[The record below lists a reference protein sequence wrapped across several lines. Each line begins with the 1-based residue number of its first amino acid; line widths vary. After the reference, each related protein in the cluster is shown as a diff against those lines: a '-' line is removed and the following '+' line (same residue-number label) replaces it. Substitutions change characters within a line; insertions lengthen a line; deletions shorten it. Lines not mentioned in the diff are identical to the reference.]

1 MDKPF
6 KTYEELMEL
15 MRSRGLAVDGKTLF
29 VLKRE
34 GYYAVVN
41 GYKDPFLEHKSPE
54 VFKAGAEFSEIY
66 SLFVMDRHLRS
77 ILFRYTTLAEAALKT
92 ACTYEFC
99 KAHRGDNEAY
109 LDPNAYRSDGEYAS
123 RAKNLIESI
132 NRVVLGR
139 APKSPRKIKPYVQ
152 HYIDKHD
159 NVPLWVVMN
168 HLGLTDAFKFFDYQP
183 ESIRF
188 AIARS
193 FQEAY
198 EETHRDRRRITHVD
212 LRKAYDHI
220 KDFRNICAHDERLY
234 CARVDKSKSTWFRDV
249 IGDLEIALASYQHD
263 ELVRSVAKQVMIAS
277 QRISTIDQKDML
289 SAMGYRSL
297 DELSSRNGW

>member
-1 MDKPF
+1 
-6 KTYEELMEL
+6 

-41 GYKDPFLEHKSPE
+41 GYKYPFLEHKSPE

-139 APKSPRKIKPYVQ
+139 TPKSPRKIKPYVQ

-198 EETHRDRRRITHVD
+198 NPRRPEEGVRPHQRLQEHMR
-212 LRKAYDHI
+212 
-220 KDFRNICAHDERLY
+220 HDERLY
-234 CARVDKSKSTWFRDV
+234 SSTLVFT
-249 IGDLEIALASYQHD
+249 ISAS
-263 ELVRSVAKQVMIAS
+263 V
-277 QRISTIDQKDML
+277 
-289 SAMGYRSL
+289 
-297 DELSSRNGW
+297 